1 MVALQSKLI
10 KAVDNQFDYSSSIV
24 ERIVLNELV
33 AQSGLS
39 PAEIAPLL
47 GVTEVEIDPQNP
59 GQLPNLDPNHT
70 QLVAGVIRHGLAVF
84 DQHVRSLIKW
94 LRTPHPEL
102 ACPQTGFFPK
112 WPATPPPPLDDMT
125 SSQPYDLV
133 AYARRRAQQAVPPES
148 SKPKRPY
155 PTPISLLGTASGI
168 ELVDAIFGRIE
179 WGVFM

>member
-1 MVALQSKLI
+1 M
-10 KAVDNQFDYSSSIV
+10 DNQFNYSSSIV

-39 PAEIAPLL
+39 PADIAPLL
-47 GVTEVEIDPQNP
+47 GVPETEIGQQNP
-59 GQLPNLDPNHT
+59 DQFSNLDPKYT
-70 QLVAGVIRHGLAVF
+70 QLVAGVIRHGLSVF

-112 WPATPPPPLDDMT
+112 WPATPPPPLDEMT

-133 AYARRRAQQAVPPES
+133 AYARRRARQAVPTDPSE
-148 SKPKRPY
+148 PKRPY

-179 WGVFM
+179 WGMFM